1 VICKG
6 RHSVCQSILPTL
18 VLLMGAALLAWAHWP
33 GHISYDTLVQ
43 LRDGLSREYQSNQ
56 PPAMSWL
63 VANAYQTPLGL
74 GGLLLVNIAVWC
86 CAAWLIYRL
95 LSDSG
100 KPRAWIALLIWLL
113 FPISFLYN
121 GILWKDVLAAN
132 LATLAFLLVIPRR
145 ASPGTGALAA
155 SAIGIAAT
163 ALIRQQMALVIPIL
177 GVAVGLSR
185 RSEGTIPRT
194 AAIWL
199 GSTLAIM
206 LTAERALVRDAKS
219 VSGLDTEGAVYQ
231 LTTFDLAGIRAHGG
245 QIKTPTL
252 SAAGVD
258 AQHLSTLF
266 ELYHPD
272 RVDHLGAH
280 PRNPL
285 MAIADPVAALLPDW
299 RRSVSAN
306 PRAYV
311 LHRWEHFLWLLGLRE
326 PELCLPYQLGIPA
339 LPDGF
344 PDLPLPSSRPER
356 IAQLNA
362 VAQYTLPLFRPVI
375 YTAVA
380 ALALAILWVRRPHG
394 WQGLVMLQF
403 AGLAYTGSYLLI
415 GIACDFRYAY
425 FVVPVALIG
434 IFSCWMTPA
443 QPRTVHS

>member
-1 VICKG
+1 
-6 RHSVCQSILPTL
+6 
-18 VLLMGAALLAWAHWP
+18 M
-33 GHISYDTLVQ
+33 SYDTLAQ
-43 LRDGLSREYQSNQ
+43 LRDGLSHEYQSNQ

-63 VANAYQTPLGL
+63 VANTYQTPLGP
-74 GGLLLVNIAVWC
+74 GGLLLVNVGVWC

-100 KPRAWIALLIWLL
+100 KLRAWIALLIWLF
-113 FPISFLYN
+113 FPVSFLYN
-121 GILWKDVLAAN
+121 GILWKDVLAAH
-132 LATLAFLLVIPRR
+132 LATLAFLLVIPR
-145 ASPGTGALAA
+145 SGSFPGTGTLLA
-155 SAIGIAAT
+155 SAIGIAAA
-163 ALIRQQMALVIPIL
+163 ALIRQQMALVVPIL
-177 GVAVGLSR
+177 GVAVGLSQ
-185 RSEGTIPRT
+185 RSEGTMLRT
-194 AAIWL
+194 SAIWL

-206 LTAERALVRDAKS
+206 FTIDGALVRDAKS
-219 VSGLDTEGAVYQ
+219 VSGLDTQGAVYQ

-245 QIKTPTL
+245 QIKTPAV

-258 AQHLSTLF
+258 AQQLSALF
-266 ELYHPD
+266 ELYRPD

-280 PRNPL
+280 PHNPFA
-285 MAIADPVAALLPDW
+285 AIADPVAALLSDW

-311 LHRWEHFLWLLGLRE
+311 THRWEHFLWLLGLRE
-326 PELCLPYQLGIPA
+326 PERCLPYQLGIPA

-344 PDLPLPSSRPER
+344 PDLPLPSPRPER

-375 YTAVA
+375 YISAA
-380 ALALAILWVRRPHG
+380 ALALVILWVRRPHG

-443 QPRTVHS
+443 HPRPLRS

>member
-1 VICKG
+1 LRYFSKPSPANVFWRIAD
-6 RHSVCQSILPTL
+6 RSMQWDRQ
-18 VLLMGAALLAWAHWP
+18 ALLSPMWR
-33 GHISYDTLVQ
+33 I
-43 LRDGLSREYQSNQ
+43 NQ
-56 PPAMSWL
+56 
-63 VANAYQTPLGL
+63 
-74 GGLLLVNIAVWC
+74 
-86 CAAWLIYRL
+86 R
-95 LSDSG
+95 
-100 KPRAWIALLIWLL
+100 
-113 FPISFLYN
+113 FHN